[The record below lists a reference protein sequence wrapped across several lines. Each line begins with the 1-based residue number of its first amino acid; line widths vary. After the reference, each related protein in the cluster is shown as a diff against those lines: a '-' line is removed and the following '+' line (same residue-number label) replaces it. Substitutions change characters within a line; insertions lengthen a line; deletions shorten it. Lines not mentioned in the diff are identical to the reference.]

1 MRGHPHVPAAL
12 SPGKDSPV
20 PSWPTH
26 ISNTKC
32 NPARIALHFTNKVRL
47 WGLILLKGTQPKQK
61 KNTVMFWDLTL
72 VTDTQ
77 VTVANIHF
85 KCTLHCSW
93 ACVHF
98 TSFQPSFYG
107 QNLRPWHCS
116 LRHVSSNY
124 IRQYGVKNYPVTRAK
139 QLIFLRRVFHT
150 LCRCFTIPF
159 V

>member
-1 MRGHPHVPAAL
+1 
-12 SPGKDSPV
+12 
-20 PSWPTH
+20 
-26 ISNTKC
+26 
-32 NPARIALHFTNKVRL
+32 
-47 WGLILLKGTQPKQK
+47 
-61 KNTVMFWDLTL
+61 MFWDLTL

-124 IRQYGVKNYPVTRAK
+124 IRQYGVEIYPVTHDKTPSIFASCISYLVSMFYYSFCVVTRIPLQPRYPFGNLTLMMAK
-139 QLIFLRRVFHT
+139 
-150 LCRCFTIPF
+150 
-159 V
+159 